1 MIKLSDVTKKY
12 GTKTA
17 LNQVDLE
24 LDKGKLI
31 GLVGENGSGKSTTLK
46 LIAGLNHPTSGEITV
61 NGEKVTRKIAS
72 SVAYL
77 SELDEYYR
85 FFTVKQAI
93 EFQASQFEDFNLEKA
108 YEIMKFMKLDPT
120 KKLKHLSKGNRGRV
134 KIVLTLAR
142 SAPVLL
148 MDEPFSG
155 LDPMVRNSIVK
166 GLISFVDLEKQLV
179 LITTHEIREVEN
191 ILDEVIAIKEGEMI
205 AHYNVED
212 LRKENQQSIVDW
224 MTEVYEG

>member
-1 MIKLSDVTKKY
+1 MIKLTGVTKRY
-12 GTKTA
+12 GTKKA
-17 LNQVDLE
+17 LEEVDLE
-24 LDKGKLI
+24 LETGKLI
-31 GLVGENGSGKSTTLK
+31 GLIGENGSGKSTTLK

-93 EFQASQFEDFNLEKA
+93 EFQASQFEDFDIEKA
-108 YEIMKFMKLDPT
+108 YRIMDFMKLDPE

-142 SAPVLL
+142 NAPVVL

-166 GLISFVDLEKQLV
+166 GLISFVDLEKQLIM
-179 LITTHEIREVEN
+179 ITTHEIMEVEH
-191 ILDEVIAIKEGEMI
+191 IMDEVVAIRDGNII
-205 AHYNVED
+205 AHQNVDD

-224 MTEVYEG
+224 MTSIYQ